1 MKQNKGKDKN
11 SVFLVI
17 GILLVVAII
26 TVGYAALQTTLQI
39 NGDASI
45 GGATWDIHFEN
56 IEATNESTV
65 TPTVAPTASGT
76 DTTTLEYEVSLPKP
90 GDVYQFTADIVNDG
104 SLDAKLRSVTKG
116 GNNLNYVIYDISYV
130 NGTQISEDDILEAG
144 HDVTVLVTIQ
154 YDKDLVDEDDI
165 TGAAVPLELS
175 ATFNY
180 VQR

>member
-11 SVFLVI
+11 SIFLVI
-17 GILLVVAII
+17 GILLVVGII
-26 TVGYAALQTTLQI
+26 TVGYAALQATLEI

-56 IEATNESTV
+56 IESTAASTV
-65 TPTVAPTASGT
+65 DPTVEPTASGT

-90 GDVYQFTADIVNDG
+90 GDVYQFTAEIVNDG
-104 SLDAKLRSVTKG
+104 SIDAKLRSLDKE
-116 GNNLNYVIYDISYV
+116 GNNLDYVVYDITYT
-130 NGTQISEDDILEAG
+130 GGRQIREDDILEAG
-144 HDVTVLVTIQ
+144 DRVTVIVTIR

-165 TGAAVPLELS
+165 VGAAVPLELS

-180 VQR
+180 VQG